1 MAKTN
6 RDVVVFFC
14 IANVFDLLLSS
25 KDVYSF
31 KCLFANNLNQYIT
44 SWSKS
49 PFRWLNGN
57 ESISWR
63 HRKCFSKLCVHRMR
77 TIRHQTGARIS
88 SRDLKCL
95 KISMLQAIE
104 YLKFFRTNYTRIYQF
119 SLCFKLF
126 ALSILQY
133 AFKKLFFLNYIRNIE
148 I

>member
-1 MAKTN
+1 MATSPSAGGTGS
-6 RDVVVFFC
+6 VSQSY
-14 IANVFDLLLSS
+14 A
-25 KDVYSF
+25 
-31 KCLFANNLNQYIT
+31 YIECA
-44 SWSKS
+44 
-49 PFRWLNGN
+49 L
-57 ESISWR
+57 
-63 HRKCFSKLCVHRMR
+63 
-77 TIRHQTGARIS
+77 RHQTGARIS

-133 AFKKLFFLNYIRNIE
+133 AFKKLFFLNYICNIE

>member
-14 IANVFDLLLSS
+14 IANGFDLLLSS

-77 TIRHQTGARIS
+77 TKTPNWCADLVKRSEMFENQHVTSYRIFKNS
-88 SRDLKCL
+88 SGLTIL
-95 KISMLQAIE
+95 EFI
-104 YLKFFRTNYTRIYQF
+104 N
-119 SLCFKLF
+119 SLCVLNFLLCLYCSMPLKSCFFKITF
-126 ALSILQY
+126 VT
-133 AFKKLFFLNYIRNIE
+133 
-148 I
+148 

>member
-14 IANVFDLLLSS
+14 TANVFDLLLSS

-77 TIRHQTGARIS
+77 TKTPNWCA
-88 SRDLKCL
+88 DLVKR
-95 KISMLQAIE
+95 SEMFENQHMLQAIE

-133 AFKKLFFLNYIRNIE
+133 AFKKLFFLNYICNIE